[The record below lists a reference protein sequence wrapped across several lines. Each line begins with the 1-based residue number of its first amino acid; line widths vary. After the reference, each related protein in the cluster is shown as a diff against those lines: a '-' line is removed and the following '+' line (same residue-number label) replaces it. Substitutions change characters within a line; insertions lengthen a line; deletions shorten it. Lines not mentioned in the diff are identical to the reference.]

1 MQTDSATAAEGS
13 ETERLCRFVRETT
26 YDDLPDEVVE
36 HATKMIVDSVG
47 VTLAGADTEAASIA
61 REVKGTKFDG
71 GGANAD
77 GGGVDSDGSAARV
90 PGLGVAG
97 HPEDVGHLTGIMAHA
112 LDFDDV
118 HQTMG
123 GHPSVP
129 VLAALLPVAE
139 DVGASGRDLLR
150 SFAIGTEVEIR
161 LANAMNPG
169 HYERGWHPT
178 AVLGT
183 MGATAAVG
191 DLLDLDV
198 DELRNATGIA
208 ASKAAGMKGNFGT
221 MTKPLHVG
229 DAARNGQEAATLAA
243 AGYTGNRRILELDFG
258 GFCDLFRGDTEPD
271 LDGPLSKLGA
281 EWGLLDPAV
290 GFKPYPCCG
299 STHAAVDGAR
309 RLRDRVDPDAIESV
323 RIEEHPRR
331 LDHTNRPDP
340 ESPLD
345 AKFSVQYCVTVI
357 LHEGDVWL
365 DHFEEETVRSPTYRS
380 FLDRVDASSD
390 RAAFEDREWG
400 ARVTVETADDRHV
413 EEVDA
418 PKGSAENPMS
428 WEELEEKYRRCAAI
442 ALPEDAVEP
451 SLETLRSLPELDDA
465 ATLVDRLT

>member
-1 MQTDSATAAEGS
+1 MQTDSSTTEGS

-26 YDDLPDEVVE
+26 YDDIPEEVVE

-47 VTLAGADTEAASIA
+47 VTLAGSRTEAASIA
-61 REVKGTKFDG
+61 RDVKSEKLGDK
-71 GGANAD
+71 
-77 GGGVDSDGSAARV
+77 GVARV
-90 PGLGVAG
+90 PGLGVSG

-139 DVGASGRDLLR
+139 DIGASGRDLLR
-150 SFAIGTEVEIR
+150 SFVIGTDVEIR
-161 LANAMNPG
+161 LANAINPG

-191 DLLDLDV
+191 DLLDLDI
-198 DELRNATGIA
+198 DELRHAMGLA

-243 AGYTGNRRILELDFG
+243 GGYTGNQRILELDFG

-271 LDGPLSKLGA
+271 LAEPIAKLGSN
-281 EWGLLDPAV
+281 WGLLDPLV
-290 GFKPYPCCG
+290 GFKSYPCCG
-299 STHAAVDGAR
+299 STHAAIDAVQ
-309 RLRDRVDPDAIESV
+309 RLRDQVDLDSIESV

-340 ESPLD
+340 QSPLD
-345 AKFSVQYCVTVI
+345 AKFSVQYCVTVM
-357 LHEGDVWL
+357 LHEDDIWL
-365 DHFEEETVRSPTYRS
+365 DHFEAETVRSPDYQL
-380 FLDRVDASSD
+380 FLAKVEAAPDRT
-390 RAAFEDREWG
+390 AFEDREWG
-400 ARVTVETADDRHV
+400 ARVTVETTEGSHV
-413 EEVDA
+413 EDVDS
-418 PKGSAENPMS
+418 PKGSSGNPMS
-428 WEELEEKYRRCAAI
+428 WPELEEKYRRCSAI
-442 ALPEDAVEP
+442 GLADDAVEP
-451 SLETLRSLPELDDA
+451 SLNSLRELSDVEDV
-465 ATLVDRLT
+465 TTVIDQLT

>member
-1 MQTDSATAAEGS
+1 MDTGPSLAEKGS
-13 ETERLCRFVRETT
+13 ETEQICRFVHETA
-26 YDDLPDEVVE
+26 YDDLPDEVVK
-36 HATKMIVDSVG
+36 HATKMIFDSVG
-47 VTLAGADTEAASIA
+47 VTLAGASTEAAAIA
-61 REVKGTKFDG
+61 REVKGGKLER
-71 GGANAD
+71 
-77 GGGVDSDGSAARV
+77 GSGARV
-90 PGLGVAG
+90 PGLSVSG

-129 VLAALLPVAE
+129 VLSALLPVAD
-139 DVGASGRDLLR
+139 DVGASGRELIR
-150 SFAIGTEVEIR
+150 SFAIGTDIEIR

-198 DELRNATGIA
+198 PELRNAMGIA
-208 ASKAAGMKGNFGT
+208 ASKASGMKGNFGT

-243 AGYTGNRRILELDFG
+243 DGFTGNQRILELDFG
-258 GFCDLFRGDTEPD
+258 GFYDLFRGETEPD
-271 LDGPLSKLGA
+271 LAGPIA
-281 EWGLLDPAV
+281 EFGSNWALLDPLV

-299 STHAAVDGAR
+299 STHAAIDAAN
-309 RLRDRVDPDAIESV
+309 RLRDRVDPDAVESV
-323 RIEEHPRR
+323 RIKEHPRR

-340 ESPLD
+340 ASALN
-345 AKFSVQYCVTVI
+345 AKFSVQYCVTVM
-357 LHEGDVWL
+357 LHEGDIWL
-365 DHFEEETVRSPTYRS
+365 DHFEEETVRTPAYQS
-380 FLDRVDASSD
+380 FLEKIEAAPDRDAFDDRV
-390 RAAFEDREWG
+390 WG
-400 ARVTVETADDRHV
+400 ARVTVETTDGRYV

-428 WEELEEKYRRCAAI
+428 WTELEEKYRRCAAL
-442 ALPEDAVEP
+442 ALPNEAIEP
-451 SLETLRSLPELDDA
+451 SLETLRALEDVEDVSAVLN
-465 ATLVDRLT
+465 RLT